1 MNKGLNKNEM
11 FKFIACFHPSVYN
24 TISNGLYVPF
34 WIALTP
40 ENIAQPLILFHITLN
55 NKKVNI
61 LRLLNVFSF
70 VILGVKTLMNLLVEA
85 KLNSVKYLK
94 RSTFFRF
101 LLKKREVEINER

>member
-70 VILGVKTLMNLLVEA
+70 VIFGCKNLNEFIGGGKVKFRQIFKAIYLLSVPFKEA
-85 KLNSVKYLK
+85 
-94 RSTFFRF
+94 RGGD
-101 LLKKREVEINER
+101 